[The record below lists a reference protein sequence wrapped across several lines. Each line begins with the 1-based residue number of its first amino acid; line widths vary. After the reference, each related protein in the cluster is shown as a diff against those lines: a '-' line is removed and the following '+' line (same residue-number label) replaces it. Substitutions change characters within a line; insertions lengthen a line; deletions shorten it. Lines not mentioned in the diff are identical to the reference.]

1 MPWLCVILQAMPAPP
16 HPTDSS
22 WGALQADSAPPPPP
36 TAESQQCHTVCV
48 CLWSGGAH
56 WYAMHFPRCHS
67 NKAELKPP
75 PTPQRCDPKVGMGGV
90 QHPALILGG
99 GGGVRKGS
107 PSAGKC
113 RGQWGEE
120 EAEPRSASAGSGVP
134 KGGVTAAPRCN
145 ELGRPQLPHGSH
157 RDGIGGHTAAICSLP
172 APPPTHKSCTPPP
185 PTWQCSAGA
194 PRLCA
199 DSKPKRRRNVGPQAA
214 PACWDRQRASRML
227 GGGLGGDMGARGG
240 SRAAWLQDSPQNEGW
255 GGSAP
260 WGAHIT

>member
-1 MPWLCVILQAMPAPP
+1 MPAPP

-48 CLWSGGAH
+48 CLWGGGAH

-172 APPPTHKSCTPPP
+172 APPPTHKSCTPPQP
-185 PTWQCSAGA
+185 GSAAWAHPGCA
-194 PRLCA
+194 LTQSPNAGGMWGPRQPQHA
-199 DSKPKRRRNVGPQAA
+199 GTGSGPAG
-214 PACWDRQRASRML
+214 CW
-227 GGGLGGDMGARGG
+227 GGGAGGGHGG
-240 SRAAWLQDSPQNEGW
+240 TGGEQSCLAAGQP
-255 GGSAP
+255 P
-260 WGAHIT
+260 K